1 MYEHYERHR
10 TDNITDPA
18 LRRAHPISTISGWD
32 RDRDE
37 NTEDSPKPD
46 SETSKTIAAARTNGN
61 AEHDDIVMNNVK
73 CICEENVDKDTVE
86 TIANNE
92 TTKDASAQVSI
103 EPTKPVSS
111 ISSISQVYSEQ
122 LTGRTAIS
130 NTESHSER
138 NIDASDTE
146 KPTGEYGNDTSDS
159 DALRKTLE
167 IESYDKDN
175 KEIVDEI
182 VEEILK
188 KSESLLDDCKR
199 SLDENQIEET
209 ETSSPVIKDGEIEH
223 AVSEVVA
230 GVRNIEKMLKQDTE
244 TMETTDI
251 DSLTKDTNETE
262 TIKSMEV
269 SESILTIEDVAKTEI
284 CDTIITE
291 TTTET
296 NEIEDIVS
304 GIVNDVIENC
314 INESS
319 TTDVSNDG
327 KIIATVMENRDDVC
341 DNDTNKTSIIQRD
354 INVDNINNNSSEDN
368 DVQIKNSLNNNTICD
383 EHDLNTHDSND
394 NTIIGETIKQTTELL
409 SQTTLNESVDDN
421 KQEQQQQQQPKQ
433 EQKQQ
438 QQQHETKTT
447 TIEETDEEIV
457 KGIVNEIVGKCCAEN
472 NLDANN
478 SNENSSVNGSK
489 NEALDTGT
497 EINAIS
503 IESSNIV
510 IGDNAQSKI
519 EAEHVG
525 NHDDRRN
532 DNDNRSTKQPHRSQ
546 NTSSI
551 STSTQ
556 VENNHFGN

>member
-37 NTEDSPKPD
+37 NTENSPKPD
-46 SETSKTIAAARTNGN
+46 SETSKTIAAAQTNGN
-61 AEHDDIVMNNVK
+61 AEHDDVVMSNVK
-73 CICEENVDKDTVE
+73 CICEENVDKDTAE
-86 TIANNE
+86 TTANNE
-92 TTKDASAQVSI
+92 TTKDASAQVSSNI

-111 ISSISQVYSEQ
+111 ISNISQVYNEQ
-122 LTGRTAIS
+122 LTGHTATS
-130 NTESHSER
+130 NTDSQSER

-146 KPTGEYGNDTSDS
+146 KPTGEHVDDTSAS
-159 DALRKTLE
+159 NALRKTLE
-167 IESYDKDN
+167 IESYDEDN
-175 KEIVDEI
+175 KEIVNEI

-188 KSESLLDDCKR
+188 KSENLLDDCKR

-244 TMETTDI
+244 IMVI
-251 DSLTKDTNETE
+251 DSLAQDTNETE
-262 TIKSMEV
+262 TIESMETN
-269 SESILTIEDVAKTEI
+269 ESILTIEDVAKTEI
-284 CDTIITE
+284 CDTTITE

-327 KIIATVMENRDDVC
+327 KISTTVMKNGDDVC

-368 DVQIKNSLNNNTICD
+368 DVKIKNSLNNNTICD
-383 EHDLNTHDSND
+383 ERDLSTHDSND
-394 NTIIGETIKQTTELL
+394 NTIIGETIEQTTELL
-409 SQTTLNESVDDN
+409 SQTTLSESVDDN
-421 KQEQQQQQQPKQ
+421 KQEQQPQQ
-433 EQKQQ
+433 EQE

-447 TIEETDEEIV
+447 PIEETDEEIV
-457 KGIVNEIVGKCCAEN
+457 KGIVNEIVGKCCVEN
-472 NLDANN
+472 DSNANN
-478 SNENSSVNGSK
+478 SNENSSANGSE
-489 NEALDTGT
+489 NEATVTGT

-503 IESSNIV
+503 IESTNIV
-510 IGDNAQSKI
+510 VGDNAQSTI

-525 NHDDRRN
+525 KHDDRRN
-532 DNDNRSTKQPHRSQ
+532 DNNNRSTKQPHRSQ